1 MKTFPPLDIMVLSVM
16 GLPVVRKG
24 LPVAHSGLVKD
35 FRIDS
40 DALNYKRVKF
50 PPL

>member
-16 GLPVVRKG
+16 GLPVVQKS
-24 LPVAHSGLVKD
+24 LPVAHFGLVKD
-35 FRIDS
+35 FCVDS